1 MASKYLSGL
10 SQPEYEA
17 LTKKL
22 LSIQNSVC
30 FICQEDIEPS
40 LHETNIDHI
49 IPLANKGKDNEE
61 NFAITHEGCNK
72 SKLDSDLQIARML
85 FKLKAIQENIFEK
98 ENKAASLK
106 HVLLEYNGSKYDF
119 KNDRN
124 NGKLRY
130 SFSGN
135 GDNRILEAE
144 IQKDHLSGEE
154 YCFIEVPIEY
164 IFHDEII
171 NPRGINSS
179 ISKLVKEFDKGNPQL
194 HLSLARLNEN
204 KLKIFDGQHKAV
216 AQLLL
221 GVRKLMLRVFLNPDI
236 DRLIETNTNAG
247 SSLRQIAFDKSIM
260 RQLNNVLYSER
271 VKKYQQDF
279 KLAEDDLSFSEAQL
293 VDYFKG
299 ENVNIKKYITDSIKF
314 AVTNNSRNK
323 LKDYI
328 DFEGRAKDLPLSYSA
343 YDKTFL
349 SRFVDYK
356 LILETPI
363 NYRSDEGINPRE
375 LEIDQLVQ
383 LCNIIAE
390 EIYVGKFNPE
400 IGVYRI
406 EQKIINKK
414 DKDITDDHLA
424 AYRMSKEEVIY
435 NWLIYLRK
443 AIETY
448 YLNTGKMFDVTK
460 IFQTKFDEQLWKN
473 IRNFMQNLKFLPLWR
488 DRSMSSTIFA
498 GKNNYDYW
506 KTVFETGKNPDGAQV
521 LSKPLNFVDMIKP
534 YS

>member
-10 SQPEYEA
+10 SQPDYQA
-17 LTKKL
+17 LSEKL
-22 LSIQNSVC
+22 LKIQNNVC
-30 FICQEDIEPS
+30 YICQKVLESS

-49 IPLANKGKDNEE
+49 TPLANKGKDNEE

-72 SKLDSDLQIARML
+72 SKQDADLKIARIL
-85 FKLKAIQENIFEK
+85 FKLKAIQENIFEQ

-106 HVLLEYNGSKYDF
+106 HVLAVYDGSKYDF
-119 KNDRN
+119 KRDTN
-124 NGKLRY
+124 NGKLRF

-135 GDNRILEAE
+135 GDNRIREAE
-144 IQKDHLSGEE
+144 IQKDHLSNEE

-194 HLSLARLNEN
+194 HLSLARLDEN

-221 GVRKLMLRVFLNPDI
+221 GVRKLMLRVFLNPDL

-247 SSLRQIAFDKSIM
+247 STLRQIAFDKSIM
-260 RQLNNVLYSER
+260 RQLNNVLYAER
-271 VKKYQQDF
+271 IKKYQLDF
-279 KLAEDDLSFSEAQL
+279 KLSDDDFSFSELQL

-299 ENVNIKKYITDSIKF
+299 ENVNIKKYITDSIKY
-314 AVTNNSRNK
+314 AVTNNSENK
-323 LKDYI
+323 FKDYI

-349 SRFVDYK
+349 SRFIDYK
-356 LILETPI
+356 LILDTPI

-400 IGVYRI
+400 VGVYRI
-406 EQKIINKK
+406 EQKIIDKK
-414 DKDITDDHLA
+414 DKDIIDD
-424 AYRMSKEEVIY
+424 YFVVYCMSKEEVIY

-448 YLNTGKMFDVTK
+448 FYNTGKIIESNKV
-460 IFQTKFDEQLWKN
+460 FQTKFDEQLWRN
-473 IRNFMQNLKFLPLWR
+473 VRNFMQNLKHLPLWR
-488 DRSMSSTIFA
+488 DRSMASTIFA

-506 KTVFETGKNPDGAQV
+506 KKVFETGKNPDGAQV
-521 LSKPLNFVDMIKP
+521 LAKSLNFIDMIRP
-534 YS
+534 FN